1 MFDDEFSKF
10 YSDDG
15 KRESTIYRH
24 EDTIKVVFED
34 KTSETSFFKYYRS
47 INLAEDA
54 AEDFVMYEA
63 N

>member
-34 KTSETSFFKYYRS
+34 KMSKTSFFKYYRL